1 MSVYRYESERLI
13 SFIDWPYPC
22 LWIEPTDFA
31 AAGFYYTGTSDVVRC
46 FECHIE
52 VSQWN
57 AAGGSPKNVHQRCA
71 KTCRFVQNIQCGNVP
86 IDTNPKAITIF
97 VPEAT
102 LEIRLNNEDQAIIP
116 LPIYPEYKSYV
127 ARLKSFANWPLTN
140 IHNNIEKM
148 AVAGLFYTGTY
159 DVVMCYQCGGGLLAW
174 EPNYDPLIEH
184 IKFYRYCP
192 YVCLIHMSV
201 YRYES
206 ERLNSFAIDWPF
218 PRLWIQPTDFAAA
231 GFYYTG
237 TSDVVRCFECHLEIS
252 QWNAAGDSP
261 KNVHQRGAKTC
272 RFVQNIQCGNVPID
286 TNPKAIT
293 IFVPEATLELC
304 LNNEDRAEI
313 PPSLYPEYRS
323 YVARLKSFANWPLTK
338 THNIEKM
345 AVSGLFYKG
354 IKDKVICHQCG
365 VRFEAWE
372 PNDDPLIE
380 HMIFFEDCSYM
391 CLIHKSIPPPIK
403 LFEEFQKLCEDV
415 AKSFSNL
422 TDLKVSV
429 EDKNLCENI
438 VKRFLNSNN
447 LKVSVEYKSLCKIC
461 FGKDLE
467 VLFLP
472 CKHLIACEQCAQ
484 NVTEC
489 RVCRMVVERTLRV
502 YIMQ

>member
-1 MSVYRYESERLI
+1 
-13 SFIDWPYPC
+13 
-22 LWIEPTDFA
+22 
-31 AAGFYYTGTSDVVRC
+31 
-46 FECHIE
+46 
-52 VSQWN
+52 
-57 AAGGSPKNVHQRCA
+57 
-71 KTCRFVQNIQCGNVP
+71 
-86 IDTNPKAITIF
+86 
-97 VPEAT
+97 
-102 LEIRLNNEDQAIIP
+102 
-116 LPIYPEYKSYV
+116 
-127 ARLKSFANWPLTN
+127 
-140 IHNNIEKM
+140 
-148 AVAGLFYTGTY
+148 
-159 DVVMCYQCGGGLLAW
+159 
-174 EPNYDPLIEH
+174 
-184 IKFYRYCP
+184 
-192 YVCLIHMSV
+192 MSV

-438 VKRFLNSNN
+438 VKSGVPRLDITRCNRHN
-447 LKVSVEYKSLCKIC
+447 LKSTKKKEFGLQAKIQDGSQSAMAILGPWDPLLHEITCHRFVFDDYEYTDI
-461 FGKDLE
+461 
-467 VLFLP
+467 
-472 CKHLIACEQCAQ
+472 IAPIRW
-484 NVTEC
+484 T
-489 RVCRMVVERTLRV
+489 
-502 YIMQ
+502 

>member
-192 YVCLIHMSV
+192 YVCLIH
-201 YRYES
+201 
-206 ERLNSFAIDWPF
+206 
-218 PRLWIQPTDFAAA
+218 
-231 GFYYTG
+231 
-237 TSDVVRCFECHLEIS
+237 
-252 QWNAAGDSP
+252 
-261 KNVHQRGAKTC
+261 
-272 RFVQNIQCGNVPID
+272 
-286 TNPKAIT
+286 
-293 IFVPEATLELC
+293 
-304 LNNEDRAEI
+304 
-313 PPSLYPEYRS
+313 
-323 YVARLKSFANWPLTK
+323 
-338 THNIEKM
+338 
-345 AVSGLFYKG
+345 
-354 IKDKVICHQCG
+354 
-365 VRFEAWE
+365 
-372 PNDDPLIE
+372 
-380 HMIFFEDCSYM
+380 
-391 CLIHKSIPPPIK
+391 KSIPPPIK

-415 AKSFSNL
+415 AKSFLNL

-429 EDKNLCENI
+429 DNKSSYKNI
-438 VKRFLNSNN
+438 VKRFLNLTK
-447 LKVSVEYKSLCKIC
+447 LKGSVDDKSFCKIC
-461 FGKDLE
+461 FEKDLE

-472 CKHLIACEQCAQ
+472 CRHLMACEKCAQ

-489 RVCRMVVERTLRV
+489 SICQMVVKLALRV
-502 YIMQ
+502 YIIW